1 MKNLKLK
8 TYEII
13 ERAVEEG
20 ITYGINRAYKHEENP
35 SQDHIAIEIENA
47 VMFSLTEII
56 DFDN

>member
-20 ITYGINRAYKHEENP
+20 ISYGLKRAYKYEENP
-35 SQDHIAIEIENA
+35 SQDHIATEIENA

-56 DFDN
+56 DFDD